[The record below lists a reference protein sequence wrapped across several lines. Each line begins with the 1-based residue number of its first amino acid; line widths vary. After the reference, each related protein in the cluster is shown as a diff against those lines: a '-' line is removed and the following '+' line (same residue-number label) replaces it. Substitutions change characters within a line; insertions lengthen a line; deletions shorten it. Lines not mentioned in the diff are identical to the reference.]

1 MRCLRI
7 LPRIGAAVL
16 ASVLVVAAIATVPVA
31 AAPDQTVRH
40 DGADRYATAA
50 DASRATFEPGVPR
63 VLLAT
68 GQSFADALAAG
79 PVAGRL
85 GAPVLLVQPTQLPE
99 ATRAELARLDPGAVT
114 VLGGPAAVSDDVLA
128 QVRAAVDAPV
138 ERVAGPTR
146 YATAARLSAAYVDP
160 GPAVA
165 YVATGAGFADA
176 LTGGAAAAAE
186 GGPLLLVTRDAVP
199 TEVRDELLRLDPG
212 RIVVLG
218 GTAAVSD
225 GVVAALDDLTDG
237 GVTRRAGTDRYE
249 TAAAVVAAAFP
260 GTEDT
265 VVLATGEAFADALAG
280 GAVAARRSGPL
291 LITRTACVPEV
302 VLQEVER
309 LDPATLIVLGGT
321 AAVSPD
327 AAALTPC
334 PPPDPGPLRDTI
346 LQTGLDTPWDVTF
359 TPDGRT
365 FLTERDS
372 GRVLQRHDDGTTDVV
387 AEFDVDPAGEG
398 GLLGLTHSPDFLAD
412 GLLYVFFTTTT
423 DNRIVRFDP
432 NTGHE
437 ALVLSGIPA
446 ATFHDAGRITFGP
459 DGMLWVGTGDA
470 GVPQRAQDLGSLAG
484 KILRLTPS
492 GGVPADNPFPG
503 SPVWAYGFRDPQ
515 GLAFDGSGRL
525 YITEFGPDR
534 DDEINL
540 GIEGGN
546 YAWGSDPGGQ
556 SSQPTGVTG
565 DPAFVDPI
573 VVRQPPVASWSG
585 ATVLVGGAIPEWE
598 GDLFVAALR
607 GERLYRVDLD
617 PDSGAVLGVEEL
629 LVGTHGRLR
638 HVAQAPDGSL
648 WILTSNCDGR
658 GTCPASGDRVVRLG
672 RG

>member
-1 MRCLRI
+1 MRRL
-7 LPRIGAAVL
+7 AVVGL
-16 ASVLVVAAIATVPVA
+16 LVALLPVA
-31 AAPDQTVRH
+31 SPAGAAPDSTVRH
-40 DGADRYATAA
+40 DGVDRYATAA
-50 DASRATFEPGVPR
+50 EASQATFDPGVPQ

-68 GQSFADALAAG
+68 GRSFADALAAG
-79 PVAGRL
+79 AVAGRL

-99 ATRAELARLDPGAVT
+99 ATRAELVRLDPAAVT
-114 VLGGPAAVSDDVLA
+114 VLGGPAAVSDAVVA
-128 QVRAAVDAPV
+128 QVETTVDAPV
-138 ERVAGPTR
+138 DRIAGATR
-146 YATAARLSAAYVDP
+146 HATAAELSATFVEPRPD
-160 GPAVA
+160 VA

-176 LTGGAAAAAE
+176 LAGGPAAAAE
-186 GGPLLLVTRDAVP
+186 GGPVLLVDRDGIP
-199 TEVRDELLRLDPG
+199 SEVRTELTRLEPG

-225 GVVAALDDLTDG
+225 AVVAALGELTDG
-237 GVTRRAGTDRYE
+237 EVVRQAGTDRYG
-249 TAAAVVAAAFP
+249 TAAAVVAATFP
-260 GTEDT
+260 NAEAT

-280 GAVAARRSGPL
+280 GAVAAHLGGPL
-291 LITRTACVPEV
+291 LITRTACVPDV
-302 VLQEVER
+302 VLDQVTR
-309 LDPATLIVLGGT
+309 LDPATLVVLGGT
-321 AAVSPD
+321 AAVSD
-327 AAALTPC
+327 AAAGLTRC
-334 PPPDPGPLRDTI
+334 PPPQPEPGPVRDTV

-372 GRVLQRHDDGTTDVV
+372 GRVLQRRSDGTVTVV

-398 GLLGLTHSPDFLAD
+398 GLLGLTHSPDFLSD

-446 ATFHDAGRITFGP
+446 NTFHDAGRITFGP

-492 GGVPADNPFPG
+492 GGVPIDNPIAG

-515 GLAFDGSGRL
+515 GLAFDASGRL
-525 YITEFGPDR
+525 YVSEFGPDR

-540 GIEGGN
+540 VPKGGN
-546 YAWGSDPGGQ
+546 HAWGSDPGGQ

-565 DPAFVDPI
+565 NPAFVDPI
-573 VVRQPPVASWSG
+573 VVRQPSVASWSG
-585 ATVLVGGAIPEWE
+585 ATVLVGGAVPEWE

-607 GERLYRVDLD
+607 GQRLYRIDLD
-617 PDSGAVLGVEEL
+617 PATGAVLGVEEL

-638 HVAQAPDGSL
+638 HVTQAPDGSL

-658 GTCPASGDRVVRLG
+658 GSCPASGDRIVRLG
-672 RG
+672 RS